1 MLGYNFTENFTVD
14 VAMEISKMSETIYT
28 AAALGKFIIKVVYHF
43 QVLLVFR
50 KNPRK

>member
-28 AAALGKFIIKVVYHF
+28 AAALGKFIIKVIS
-43 QVLLVFR
+43 VLEKRTVCMIL
-50 KNPRK
+50 

>member
-28 AAALGKFIIKVVYHF
+28 AAALGKFIIKVISVAEKRT
-43 QVLLVFR
+43 VCMIL
-50 KNPRK
+50 